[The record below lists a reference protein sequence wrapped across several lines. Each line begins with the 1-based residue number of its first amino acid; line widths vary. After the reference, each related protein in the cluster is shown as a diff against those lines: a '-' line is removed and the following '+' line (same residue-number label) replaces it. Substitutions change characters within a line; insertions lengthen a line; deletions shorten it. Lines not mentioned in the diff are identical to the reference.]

1 MSMRETYEAKLQAQL
16 DEWAA
21 DINILKAKADKA
33 KVDVQQEYNKQ
44 IEHLQLMHVS
54 ATAKLAEFKEA
65 SEEAW
70 HDLKAGVESAWELLE
85 NALKSAASRFNNT
98 KED

>member
-21 DINILKAKADKA
+21 DIDVLKAKADKA
-33 KVDVQQEYNKQ
+33 KVDVQEEYHKQ
-44 IEHLQLMHVS
+44 IESLQLMHN
-54 ATAKLAEFKEA
+54 TASCKLAEFKEA

-70 HDLKAGVESAWELLE
+70 HDLKAGVENAWELLE
-85 NALKSAASRFNNT
+85 NALKLAASRF
-98 KED
+98 K